1 MRREKMPV
9 SFEKDIRPLFRQID
23 VEHMNKHRVLLDNYA
38 YMSDPSKDH
47 GNAQAVE
54 GTLVNQSMPPG
65 GPYWS
70 DEQLKL
76 YRQWRTD
83 GYLP

>member
-1 MRREKMPV
+1 MPV
-9 SFEKDIRPLFRQID
+9 SFEQDILPLFRPID
-23 VEHMNKHRVLLDNYA
+23 IEHMNKYKVLLDNYA
-38 YMSDPSKDH
+38 YMSDPSSDH

-54 GTLVNQSMPPG
+54 DTLAGQSMPPG

-70 DEQLKL
+70 NEQLAL
-76 YRQWRTD
+76 YRQWRSD